1 MSSLDAANFE
11 KYYPKDLIINPT
23 SEILAANTANDKNN
37 FTFVAPDL
45 KIGTVY
51 TFQFQY
57 VFEDGV
63 VSKWSPSYQL
73 TTASYVSQL
82 TPPTITVT
90 PATLGYIVSYTNQTD
105 KNFDNAI
112 IEEAVSTSSTAPSSG
127 YQQVGVTSSNPITI
141 TVGDVLKRWVRVKLT
156 DKIAG
161 NTAYSNIV
169 AVTPV
174 DPVAAAIDDIA
185 PDPIQSATAEGIA
198 DGSDSSGISG
208 ILNVS
213 VVNSLASAPSDFNGY
228 IVKIIRQS
236 DSKEWYQTF
245 FSKTYLTTFPVKLG
259 VVVGQSYS
267 LSIATTDGRNQSA
280 FVAVTGNPI
289 SVSDTRSNT
298 SVATNFVVSATDS
311 ILNVSWTASTDASV
325 QSYRVQL
332 ASNADTTFSSPLQE
346 IYANSNTV
354 SFGGLS
360 PSTTYRIRV
369 TTRYGTGLLSTN
381 HLTGTA
387 TLNASG
393 SISDGQAPTTNP
405 SISASNIKSLFGAFA
420 ITFPEVVNNDAVVYE
435 VFIKTTNATG
445 IVDAQYKVLEV
456 GGTFAVVKTLADKTT
471 ALSYGTDYFIAIR
484 AKDNDGVSTG
494 TVTAVGPVQTTQV
507 ANADLAADSVYANN
521 ILAGVIDA
529 SKMTTDL
536 MFVDKTINVGES
548 TSLNRIRLDSS
559 VTTPITMTDPAL
571 ASPSTYSVKSRI
583 FIGAGNYYSNGTSFY
598 ADNTGRFSI
607 GDKLRFDGTN
617 LTINGSGTF
626 TGLLTTGSGSNVIKV
641 GTGANGSNNGI
652 YIGASTDY
660 IYTDGTFQFGGSSGI
675 SYNGATLNVK
685 GQLEVKGNSTLTGDL
700 KLDPAGSGVFY
711 IGDNKTAGGT
721 GDKIVISSAGISA
734 YASGNST
741 PKFQLAKDGTG
752 KIGGWSINDSSISSL
767 NSTTGKGITLDASA
781 QHIVFTNGFLIDND
795 TFTYNVAGSVQ
806 SSASYYGSD
815 SNTDG
820 VVGDGSNAASTS
832 FVSAA
837 PGTVS
842 SISSVSIKPSS
853 SYNATTS
860 PALFM
865 STSGYSTLQAGG
877 SYISLSNTGVVI
889 NTNTTGGIALKGFT
903 TARHRMFDSSKE
915 AGAVLQIFSDGR
927 VTAGRAFYR
936 SGASETNITNI
947 SHATWPDVGLIGDVI
962 FSTAD

>member
-1 MSSLDAANFE
+1 MSKDAEYDAKNF
-11 KYYPKDLIINPT
+11 PADLN
-23 SEILAANTANDKNN
+23 KNN
-37 FTFVAPDL
+37 KVKTGQDYFTIPVVDL
-45 KIGTVY
+45 KIGQQYSFNFQWVY
-51 TFQFQY
+51 PNGK
-57 VFEDGV
+57 VSPWSDG
-63 VSKWSPSYQL
+63 L
-73 TTASYVSQL
+73 TLTAASYTSQL
-82 TPPTITVT
+82 TKPTITVT
-90 PATLGYIVSYTNQTD
+90 PATLGYIVSYTKQTD

-112 IEEAVSTSSTAPSSG
+112 IEEAVSTSSTAPTSG
-127 YQQVGVTSSNPITI
+127 YQEVGVTSSNPITI
-141 TVGDVLKRWVRVKLT
+141 TVGNVLKRWVRLKLT

-161 NTAYSNIV
+161 NTAYSDPV

-174 DPVAAAIDDIA
+174 DPVAEATDSVA
-185 PDPIQSATAEGIA
+185 PDPIQSATATSSA
-198 DGSDSSGISG
+198 DSSDSSGISG
-208 ILNVS
+208 IINLS
-213 VVNSLASAPSDFNGY
+213 IVNAVASAPSDFNAY
-228 IVKIIRQS
+228 IVKIVRQS
-236 DSKEWYQTF
+236 DSREWTQPFY
-245 FSKTYLTTFPVKLG
+245 SKTYLSTLSVKLG
-259 VVVGQSYS
+259 IVVGQSYS
-267 LSIATTDGRNQSA
+267 LSVATTDGRNQSA
-280 FVAVTGNPI
+280 FVNVTGNPI

-332 ASNADTTFSSPLQE
+332 TSNADTTFSSPLQE

-405 SISASNIKSLFGAFA
+405 SITTSNIKSLFGAFA

-494 TVTAVGPVQTTQV
+494 TVTAVGPVQTNQV

-607 GDKLRFDGTN
+607 GDKLRFDGTS
-617 LTINGSGTF
+617 LTINGSGSF

-641 GTGANGSNNGI
+641 GTGANGANNGI
-652 YIGASTDY
+652 YIGASADY
-660 IYTDGTFQFGGSSGI
+660 IYTDGTFSLGAGAITGSSTAL
-675 SYNGATLNVK
+675 SVK
-685 GQLEVKGNSTLTGDL
+685 GELEVKGTSKVIGDL
-700 KLDPAGSGVFY
+700 QIDPSGSGVFY
-711 IGDNKTAGGT
+711 VGANKTIGGT
-721 GDKIVISSAGISA
+721 GDKIIINSNGIAAYPSGSSDAR
-734 YASGNST
+734 
-741 PKFQLAKDGTG
+741 FQLSKDGTG
-752 KIGGWSINDSSISSL
+752 TIGGWNINATSLSASGMVLSSGSQTIS
-767 NSTTGKGITLDASA
+767 
-781 QHIVFTNGFLIDND
+781 FTSGFIIDND
-795 TFTYNVAGSVQ
+795 NFTYNVAGSTQ
-806 SSASYYGSD
+806 ASSTYYGSD
-815 SNTDG
+815 TNTDG
-820 VVGDGSNAASTS
+820 VVQDS
-832 FVSAA
+832 FVSSA
-837 PGTVS
+837 PGTAVAS
-842 SISSVSIKPSS
+842 SIRIRPSS
-853 SYNATTS
+853 SYDATTS

-865 STSGYSTLQAGG
+865 STTGYSTLQAGG
-877 SYISLSNTGVVI
+877 SYISLGSTGVVI
-889 NTNTTGGIALKGFT
+889 NTNTTGGIVLKGF
-903 TARHRMFDSSKE
+903 ASAYHRMYNPLKE

-936 SGASETNITNI
+936 SGASESSITNI
-947 SHATWPDVGLIGDVI
+947 NHSTWPDVGLIGDVI

>member
-1 MSSLDAANFE
+1 MSARDAANWE
-11 KYYPKDLIINPT
+11 KYYPEDLNKDNKEKT
-23 SEILAANTANDKNN
+23 GQDY
-37 FTFVAPDL
+37 FTIPVVDL
-45 KIGTVY
+45 KIGQQYSFNFQWVY
-51 TFQFQY
+51 PSGK
-57 VFEDGV
+57 VSPWSDG
-63 VSKWSPSYQL
+63 L
-73 TTASYVSQL
+73 TLTAASYVSQL

-161 NTAYSNIV
+161 NTSYSNIV

-185 PDPIQSATAEGIA
+185 PDPIQSATAVGVA

-213 VVNSLASAPSDFNGY
+213 VVNSLAAAPSDFNGY

-259 VVVGQSYS
+259 VVVGQSYN

-311 ILNVSWTASTDASV
+311 ILNVSWTASSDANV

-332 ASNADTTFSSPLQE
+332 TSNADTTFSSPLQE

-507 ANADLAADSVYANN
+507 ANADLAADSVFANN
-521 ILAGVIDA
+521 IKAGEIDA
-529 SKMTTDL
+529 SKMVTDL
-536 MFVDKTINVGES
+536 LFAEKTISVGES
-548 TSLNRIRLDSS
+548 TSLNRVRLDGTT
-559 VTTPITMTDPAL
+559 VTLNDFPTGTFSA
-571 ASPSTYSVKSRI
+571 KGRI
-583 FIGAGNYYSNGTSFY
+583 FIGAGNYYSSGTSFY

-607 GDKLRFDGTN
+607 GDKLRFNGTD

-700 KLDPAGSGVFY
+700 KLDPSGSGVFY
-711 IGDNKTAGGT
+711 IGDNKTVGGT

-734 YASGNST
+734 YAGGNST

-806 SSASYYGSD
+806 SSNSYYAGD
-815 SNTDG
+815 EQTFG
-820 VVGDGSNAASTS
+820 AVGEGSNSGNTS
-832 FVSAA
+832 FVSDA

-865 STSGYSTLQAGG
+865 STSGYSALQAGG
-877 SYISLSNTGVVI
+877 SYISLSSTGVVI

-903 TARHRMFDSSKE
+903 TARHRMFDSTKE

-927 VTAGRAFYR
+927 VIAGRAFYR

-947 SHATWPDVGLIGDVI
+947 NHGTWPSVGLIGDVI

>member
-1 MSSLDAANFE
+1 MSALDAANWE

-185 PDPIQSATAEGIA
+185 PDPIQSATAVGIA

-280 FVAVTGNPI
+280 FVAFTGNPI
-289 SVSDTRSNT
+289 SVSDTRTNT
-298 SVATNFVVSATDS
+298 STITGSLSFSATDS
-311 ILNVSWTASTDASV
+311 ILTVSWGLATDSNV
-325 QSYRVQL
+325 DSYKIEL
-332 ASNADTTFSSPLQE
+332 TSNSDTTFANVLQ
-346 IYANSNTV
+346 TV
-354 SFGGLS
+354 YSKGTTASFGGLTS
-360 PSTTYRIRV
+360 NTTYRVRV
-369 TTRYGTGLLSTN
+369 TTKYAGVTGPLSTSST
-381 HLTGTA
+381 TGTF

-393 SISDGQAPTTNP
+393 AISDGVAPTTNP
-405 SISASNIKSLFGAFA
+405 SITASMVKSLFGAFA
-420 ITFPEVVNNDAVVYE
+420 ITFPPVTNPDDVKYE
-435 VFIKTTNATG
+435 VFIKPTNATG
-445 IVDAQYKVLEV
+445 IVDDQYKVLEV
-456 GGTFAVVKTLADKTT
+456 GGTFAVVKTLADRTT
-471 ALSYGTDYFIAIR
+471 ALSYGTNYYIAVR

-494 TVTAVGPVQTTQV
+494 TVTAVGPVTTLQV

-521 ILAGVIDA
+521 IKAGEIDA
-529 SKMTTDL
+529 TKMVTDL
-536 MFVDKTINVGES
+536 LFAEKTINVGQT
-548 TSLNRIRLDSS
+548 TSLNRVRLDG
-559 VTTPITMTDPAL
+559 TTATLTDF
-571 ASPSTYSVKSRI
+571 PSGTYEAKGRI
-583 FIGAGNYYSNGTSFY
+583 FIGAGNYYSSGTSFY
-598 ADNTGRFSI
+598 ADNTGRLSI
-607 GDKLRFDGTN
+607 GDKLRFDTSGN
-617 LTINGSGTF
+617 LTINGSGSF

-711 IGDNKTAGGT
+711 IGDNKTAGGN
-721 GDKIVISSAGISA
+721 GDKIVISSGGISA

-795 TFTYNVAGSVQ
+795 VFTYNVAGSVQ
-806 SSASYYGSD
+806 TSTDYYSSD
-815 SNTDG
+815 
-820 VVGDGSNAASTS
+820 TS
-832 FVSAA
+832 ETIGAVQNSSVSSA

-842 SISSVSIKPSS
+842 SVSSVSIKPST

-877 SYISLSNTGVVI
+877 SYISLSSTGVVI

-903 TARHRMFDSSKE
+903 SAFHRMYDSTKE

-936 SGASETNITNI
+936 SGSSETAITN
-947 SHATWPDVGLIGDVI
+947 TGGLVWPYVGLIGDVI

>member
-1 MSSLDAANFE
+1 MGALDASNWE

-73 TTASYVSQL
+73 TTASYVTQL

-174 DPVAAAIDDIA
+174 DPVAAAIDAIA
-185 PDPIQSATAEGIA
+185 PDPIQSATAVGVA

-213 VVNSLASAPSDFNGY
+213 VVNAVATVPSDFNGY

-236 DSKEWYQTF
+236 DSKEWSQTF
-245 FSKTYLTTFPVKLG
+245 FSKTYLSTLSVKLG
-259 VVVGQSYS
+259 IVVGQSYTV
-267 LSIATTDGRNQSA
+267 SIATTDGRNQSS

-289 SVSDTRSNT
+289 SVSDTRTNT
-298 SVATNFVVSATDS
+298 STVTGSLSFSATDS
-311 ILNVSWTASTDASV
+311 ILTISWGLSGDTSV
-325 QSYRVQL
+325 DSYKIEL
-332 ASNADTTFSSPLQE
+332 TSNSDTTFANVLQ
-346 IYANSNTV
+346 TV
-354 SFGGLS
+354 YSKGTTASFGGLTS
-360 PSTTYRIRV
+360 NTTYRVRV
-369 TTRYGTGLLSTN
+369 TTKYAGVTGPLSTSST
-381 HLTGTA
+381 TGTF

-393 SISDGQAPTTNP
+393 AISDGVAPTANP
-405 SISASNIKSLFGAFA
+405 LITSSMVKSLFGAFA
-420 ITFPEVVNNDAVVYE
+420 ITFPPVTNPDDVKYE
-435 VFIKTTNATG
+435 VFIKPTNATG
-445 IVDAQYKVLEV
+445 IVDDQYKVLEV
-456 GGTFAVVKTLADKTT
+456 GGTFAVVKTLADRIT
-471 ALSYGTDYFIAIR
+471 ALSYGTNYYIAVR

-494 TVTAVGPVQTTQV
+494 TVTAVGPVTTLQV

-521 ILAGVIDA
+521 IKAGEIDA
-529 SKMTTDL
+529 TKMVTDL
-536 MFVDKTINVGES
+536 LFAEKTINVGQT
-548 TSLNRIRLDSS
+548 TSLNRVRLDG
-559 VTTPITMTDPAL
+559 TTATLTDF
-571 ASPSTYSVKSRI
+571 PSGTYEAKGRI
-583 FIGAGNYYSNGTSFY
+583 FIGAGNYYSSGTSFY
-598 ADNTGRFSI
+598 ADNTGRLSI
-607 GDKLRFDGTN
+607 GDKLRFDTSGN
-617 LTINGSGTF
+617 LTINGSGSF

-641 GTGANGSNNGI
+641 GTGANGANNGI

-675 SYNGATLNVK
+675 SYNGTTLNVK

-711 IGDNKTAGGT
+711 IGDNKTVGGT
-721 GDKIVISSAGISA
+721 GDKIVISSGGIAA
-734 YASGNST
+734 YASGVAS
-741 PKFQLAKDGTG
+741 PRFELAKDGTG
-752 KIGGWSINDSSISSL
+752 KIGGWTINATSLSASGMVL
-767 NSTTGKGITLDASA
+767 NSGSQQIS
-781 QHIVFTNGFLIDND
+781 FTNGFQIDND
-795 TFTYNVAGSVQ
+795 NFTYNVAGSAQ
-806 SSASYYGSD
+806 ASSTYYGSD
-815 SNTDG
+815 TNTDG
-820 VVGDGSNAASTS
+820 VVQDS
-832 FVSAA
+832 FVSLA
-837 PGTVS
+837 PGTATAS
-842 SISSVSIKPSS
+842 SINIKPSS
-853 SYNATTS
+853 SYSASTS

-877 SYISLSNTGVVI
+877 SYLSLSSTGVVI
-889 NTNTTGGIALKGFT
+889 NTNTTGGIVLKGFT
-903 TARHRMFDSSKE
+903 SAYHPMYNSAKE

-927 VTAGRAFYR
+927 VTAGRAFYK
-936 SGASETNITNI
+936 SGAAESSITNI
-947 SHATWPDVGLIGDVI
+947 NHGTWPYVGLIGDVI